1 MRKLVR
7 LQHRDAFEGSS
18 SSGSSGSIESDRLNF
33 VFIKIS
39 STETLPQSLDPL
51 ARGRRRARL
60 HQPRRNHSDS
70 LARQKKGIHHLR
82 HDRNQGPAMLF
93 ESHEA

>member
-1 MRKLVR
+1 MRK
-7 LQHRDAFEGSS
+7 RDDAPKPTG
-18 SSGSSGSIESDRLNF
+18 DWL
-33 VFIKIS
+33 K
-39 STETLPQSLDPL
+39 
-51 ARGRRRARL
+51 
-60 HQPRRNHSDS
+60 DS